1 MSSIMVVRS
10 SVRRNRQNGSVKSV
24 GVGSSSDNIND
35 NNYNVS
41 DGSSSGSNNNEINS
55 MGDNPNEEFAVTAP
69 RIKTIRFG
77 EWEMDTWYVA
87 PYPEEYT
94 YNPVLHIC
102 EFCLKYMKSEYIM
115 KRHKVSIC

>member
-10 SVRRNRQNGSVKSV
+10 SVRRKSRHNGSVKSV

-41 DGSSSGSNNNEINS
+41 DGSSSGSNYNNNNEINGI
-55 MGDNPNEEFAVTAP
+55 GDNPNEEFAVTAP

-94 YNPVLHIC
+94 YNP
-102 EFCLKYMKSEYIM
+102 
-115 KRHKVSIC
+115 